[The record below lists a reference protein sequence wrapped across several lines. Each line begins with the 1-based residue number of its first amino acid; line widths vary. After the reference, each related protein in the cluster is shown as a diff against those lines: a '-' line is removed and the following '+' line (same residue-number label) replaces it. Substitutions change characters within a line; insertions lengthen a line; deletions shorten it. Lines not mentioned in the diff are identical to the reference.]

1 MIRILL
7 YIKHKVPIIWNAIE
21 KLNGLLYSIL
31 YKSRMD
37 EEVEKALKEF
47 RLPGFETRQLN
58 HKDLTRLSMLY
69 DSQEASRVTY
79 FNPHGFDQKSLLSVS
94 RNPAF
99 LMMGVFEGH
108 RMVGYFFLRFFWNK
122 KCFVGRLID
131 QPFEGKGIGRMMN
144 SIMYNIGWRMG
155 FKVLSTISRKNSL
168 VMKSHANNSFMKVLR
183 ELDDDYLFVQFVEK
197 K

>member
-1 MIRILL
+1 M
-7 YIKHKVPIIWNAIE
+7 PIIWNAIE

-37 EEVEKALKEF
+37 EEVKKALKEF
-47 RLPGFETRQLN
+47 RLPDFETRQLN
-58 HKDLTRLSMLY
+58 HQDLTLLSLLH

-99 LMMGVFEGH
+99 LMMGVFQGH